1 MAGERDRL
9 SEEIH
14 RLGNLLGETL
24 VEQEGRPLFDL
35 VEEVRA
41 LAKAHRAGDEAAGE
55 RLVRRIEGLPLAESR
70 GVLKAFASYFKLVN
84 LAEERERV
92 RVLRRRERE
101 AHAAGGP
108 ATETIEAALRHLRES
123 GVGGDE
129 LQALL
134 DRLLIQPV
142 FTAHPTEAKR
152 RTILTKL
159 ARLASVLKALDPDA
173 LTPEE
178 ERAAEEALREELV
191 SLWQTEETRAYRPEV
206 MDEVRN
212 GLYYFE
218 TTLYDLA
225 PELAAALE
233 RALACHYPGT
243 RVGARFLRFGSW
255 IGGDRDGNP
264 FVTAAATEQAL
275 RAHHELALRLLRRGI
290 ERLHGHLSTTERFGV
305 EPALLASLEKD
316 ALAFPDEA
324 RGADQRYRRQPY
336 RQKLRYV
343 YRRLGAMLE
352 ASGSPWRADHVHDP
366 VAYRDAS
373 ELVADLRLLQ
383 TSLRAHRGG
392 RLAAGR
398 LGTLVRQA
406 EIFGFHL
413 ASLDLRQTSERHASA
428 VAEVLARY
436 GLAADFAALDED
448 ARGRVLTDEILKGRP
463 FAPHLLDFS
472 PETNE
477 TLQLFR
483 LVRRAHEHV
492 GALAIEAYV
501 VSMTRGPSDLLAVLL
516 MARDAGVSDRLDIV
530 PLFETVADL
539 HRAPETLERL
549 FANPAYAR
557 HLGARGNAQT
567 VMVGY
572 SDSNKDGG
580 YLTAN
585 WELHLAQRAIAALC
599 ARHGVRLTLFHGRG
613 GTVGRGGGPTNRA
626 ILAQPPESVG
636 GRLRLTEQGES
647 VTNRYADPALARRHL
662 EQLLHAVL
670 IAGGKRPMRT
680 PSRGGAWEQA
690 MNELAPLAERAY
702 RGLVHERPELVR
714 YFHAATPIGEIDR
727 LNIGSRPARRST
739 LQDLT
744 GLRAIP
750 WVFAWTQSRVAL
762 PGWYGLG
769 SALAGWAG
777 EDAARW
783 ELLGTMYREWAF
795 FKTLVDNSQLALRSA
810 DLLIARVYATLA
822 APADRAAIHPLLE
835 AEYRRTE
842 AALCRLTGQRDLL
855 DDAPW
860 LQRSIRVRNPYIDPM
875 NYVQVA
881 LLRRLRGEPEMGVG
895 AGVGAEAS
903 DAAAAARNARVGPGG
918 GRASAAA
925 VEVGGGGPLPASRP
939 DQPADADEVEEIHDA
954 VRLSVN
960 GIAAGLRN
968 TG

>member
-24 VEQEGRPLFDL
+24 VEQEGRALFDL

-41 LAKAHRAGDEAAGE
+41 LAKAHRAGDESAGE
-55 RLVRRIEGLPLAESR
+55 QLVRRIEGLPLAESR

-108 ATETIEAALRHLRES
+108 APETIAAAVRHLSES
-123 GVGGDE
+123 GIAPAE
-129 LQALL
+129 LQPLL

-159 ARLASVLKALDPDA
+159 ARLADVLRTPDREGP
-173 LTPEE
+173 TPVE
-178 ERAAEEALREELV
+178 ERAADAALREELV

-225 PELAAALE
+225 PEIVRLLE
-233 RALACHYPGT
+233 RALAQHYPGAH
-243 RVGARFLRFGSW
+243 VEPRFLRFGSW

-264 FVTAAATEQAL
+264 FVTVAATEQAL

-290 ERLHGHLSTTERFGV
+290 ERLHGHLSTTERIGV
-305 EPALLASLEKD
+305 RPELLASLERD
-316 ALAFPDEA
+316 ALAFPSEA
-324 RGADQRYRRQPY
+324 RDADERYRRQPY

-352 ASGSPWRADHVHDP
+352 ASAGPWRADHVPHP
-366 VAYRDAS
+366 GAYRDAE

-383 TSLRAHRGG
+383 ASLRDHRGE
-392 RLAAGR
+392 RLADGR

-413 ASLDLRQTSERHASA
+413 ASLDLRQTSDRHTSA
-428 VAEVLARY
+428 LAEVLGRY
-436 GLAADFAALDED
+436 GLAESYAALGEEE
-448 ARGRVLTDEILKGRP
+448 RGRVLTDEIQRGRP
-463 FAPHLLDFS
+463 FAPNLLDFS

-477 TLQLFR
+477 TLELFR
-483 LVRRAHEHV
+483 LVRRAHERV
-492 GALAIEAYV
+492 GPRAIEAYV
-501 VSMTRGPSDLLAVLL
+501 VSMTRGPSDLLALLL
-516 MARDAGVSDRLDIV
+516 MAKDAGVSDRLDIV

-549 FANPAYAR
+549 FTNPAYAR
-557 HLGARGNAQT
+557 HLAARGGAQT
-567 VMVGY
+567 VMVGF

-599 ARHGVRLTLFHGRG
+599 TRHDVRLTLFHGRG

-662 EQLLHAVL
+662 EQMVHAVL

-690 MNELAPLAERAY
+690 LNELAPLAERAY

-714 YFHAATPIGEIDR
+714 YLYAATPLGEIDR
-727 LNIGSRPARRST
+727 LNIGSRPARRS
-739 LQDLT
+739 LAQDLSD
-744 GLRAIP
+744 LRAIP

-777 EDAARW
+777 EDASRW
-783 ELLGTMYREWAF
+783 SLLGTMHRDWTF
-795 FKTLVDNSQLALRSA
+795 FKTLVDNAQLALRSA

-822 APADRAAIHPLLE
+822 SESDRRAVFPLLE

-842 AALCRLTGQRDLL
+842 SALCRLTGQHDLL
-855 DDAPW
+855 DDSPW

-881 LLRRLRGEPEMGVG
+881 LLRRLRG
-895 AGVGAEAS
+895 S
-903 DAAAAARNARVGPGG
+903 PG
-918 GRASAAA
+918 
-925 VEVGGGGPLPASRP
+925 
-939 DQPADADEVEEIHDA
+939 ADEEEIHDA

>member
-1 MAGERDRL
+1 
-9 SEEIH
+9 
-14 RLGNLLGETL
+14 
-24 VEQEGRPLFDL
+24 
-35 VEEVRA
+35 
-41 LAKAHRAGDEAAGE
+41 
-55 RLVRRIEGLPLAESR
+55 
-70 GVLKAFASYFKLVN
+70 
-84 LAEERERV
+84 
-92 RVLRRRERE
+92 
-101 AHAAGGP
+101 
-108 ATETIEAALRHLRES
+108 
-123 GVGGDE
+123 
-129 LQALL
+129 
-134 DRLLIQPV
+134 
-142 FTAHPTEAKR
+142 
-152 RTILTKL
+152 
-159 ARLASVLKALDPDA
+159 
-173 LTPEE
+173 
-178 ERAAEEALREELV
+178 ALREELV

-225 PELAAALE
+225 PEIVRLLE
-233 RALACHYPGT
+233 RALAQHYPDA
-243 RVGARFLRFGSW
+243 RVEPRFLRFGSW

-264 FVTAAATEQAL
+264 FVTVAATEQAL

-290 ERLHGHLSTTERFGV
+290 ERLHGHLSTTERIGV
-305 EPALLASLEKD
+305 LPELLASLERD
-316 ALAFPDEA
+316 ALAFPSEA
-324 RGADQRYRRQPY
+324 RDADERYRHQPY

-343 YRRLGAMLE
+343 YRRLGAMFE
-352 ASGSPWRADHVHDP
+352 ASAGPWRADHVP
-366 VAYRDAS
+366 LPGAYRDAE

-383 TSLRAHRGG
+383 ASLRAHRGG
-392 RLAAGR
+392 RLADGR

-413 ASLDLRQTSERHASA
+413 ASLDLRQTSDRHTSA
-428 VAEVLARY
+428 LAEVLGRY
-436 GLAADFAALDED
+436 GLAQAYAALDEE
-448 ARGRVLTDEILKGRP
+448 ARARVLTEEIQRGRP

-472 PETNE
+472 PETSE
-477 TLQLFR
+477 TLELFR
-483 LVRRAHEHV
+483 LVRRAHERV
-492 GALAIEAYV
+492 GPRAIEAYV

-516 MARDAGVSDRLDIV
+516 MAKDAGVSDRLDIV

-549 FANPAYAR
+549 FTNPAYAR
-557 HLGARGNAQT
+557 HLAARGGAQT
-567 VMVGY
+567 VMVGF

-599 ARHGVRLTLFHGRG
+599 TRHDVRLTLFHGRG

-662 EQLLHAVL
+662 EQMVHAVL

-690 MNELAPLAERAY
+690 LNELAPLAEEAY
-702 RGLVHERPELVR
+702 RGLVHSRPELVR
-714 YFHAATPIGEIDR
+714 YLYAATPLGEIDR
-727 LNIGSRPARRST
+727 LNIGSRPSRRS
-739 LQDLT
+739 LVQDLSE
-744 GLRAIP
+744 LRAIP

-783 ELLGTMYREWAF
+783 SLLGTMHRDWAF
-795 FKTLVDNSQLALRSA
+795 FKTLVDNAQLALRSA

-822 APADRAAIHPLLE
+822 SEADRRAVFPLLE

-842 AALCRLTGQRDLL
+842 SALCRLTGQHDLL
-855 DDAPW
+855 DDSPW
-860 LQRSIRVRNPYIDPM
+860 LQRSIRMRNPYIDPM

-881 LLRRLRGEPEMGVG
+881 LLRRLRG
-895 AGVGAEAS
+895 S
-903 DAAAAARNARVGPGG
+903 PG
-918 GRASAAA
+918 
-925 VEVGGGGPLPASRP
+925 
-939 DQPADADEVEEIHDA
+939 DDEEEIHDA